1 MLRQHRFCPYWRS
14 ISDSSGPFTCPFTGL
29 HQSLCLFRLSSAR
42 ESNLFEVITGRTLR
56 ISLRHRSSILL
67 V

>member
-1 MLRQHRFCPYWRS
+1 
-14 ISDSSGPFTCPFTGL
+14 TGL
-29 HQSLCLFRLSSAR
+29 HQSLCFFRLSSAR

-56 ISLRHRSSILL
+56 ISLRHRTSILL